1 MVSPKV
7 EKFLALEN
15 PETPFL
21 VVDLDVVSKKFT
33 QFKMAFS
40 QTEIFYA
47 VKANPATA
55 ILRKLVALGSCFDAA
70 SLSEI
75 NRCLEAGAEP
85 RHISYGNT
93 IKKLEDIASAYSQ
106 GIRLF
111 AFDSEGDLKKLE
123 VAAPG
128 AKVFCRIQVP
138 NMGALW
144 PLSEKFGCSVEMAG
158 DLLTKAEQLGLE
170 AYGVSFHVG
179 SQQTLVEQ
187 WELAIAR
194 VALIF
199 RKLLEN
205 GIQLKAINL
214 GGGFPVHYRK
224 EVPEVEQLAA
234 LIQKMITKQFRDQL
248 PTVMV
253 EPGRYIIAEAG
264 LVRSKIVLVATKSR
278 GAKERWV
285 YLDVG
290 TYGGLA
296 ETMDE
301 AIQYPIRAL
310 SHGTQEGPV
319 IIAGPSCDGADI
331 LYRKTKYQLPMTL
344 KSGDYIDVLCA
355 GAYTASYASVGF
367 NGFSPLREYYL

>member
-1 MVSPKV
+1 M
-7 EKFLALEN
+7 
-15 PETPFL
+15 
-21 VVDLDVVSKKFT
+21 
-33 QFKMAFS
+33 
-40 QTEIFYA
+40 
-47 VKANPATA
+47 
-55 ILRKLVALGSCFDAA
+55 
-70 SLSEI
+70 
-75 NRCLEAGAEP
+75 
-85 RHISYGNT
+85 
-93 IKKLEDIASAYSQ
+93 
-106 GIRLF
+106 
-111 AFDSEGDLKKLE
+111 
-123 VAAPG
+123 
-128 AKVFCRIQVP
+128 
-138 NMGALW
+138 
-144 PLSEKFGCSVEMAG
+144 
-158 DLLTKAEQLGLE
+158 
-170 AYGVSFHVG
+170 
-179 SQQTLVEQ
+179 
-187 WELAIAR
+187 
-194 VALIF
+194 
-199 RKLLEN
+199 
-205 GIQLKAINL
+205 
-214 GGGFPVHYRK
+214 
-224 EVPEVEQLAA
+224 EQLAA
-234 LIQKMITKQFRDQL
+234 LIQKMIAKQFRDQL

-367 NGFSPLREYYL
+367 NGFSPMREYYL